1 MLFGAVFDYEIAATN
16 CVTSFPFPFRK
27 LRNTL
32 FYSKCLSD
40 RFDHKWLMKYG
51 VTFNHTTV
59 VEHLSTNHESE
70 YIYDFLGAL
79 VVSDFVNELNFAK
92 PTLISFLPY
101 FTL

>member
-1 MLFGAVFDYEIAATN
+1 
-16 CVTSFPFPFRK
+16 
-27 LRNTL
+27 
-32 FYSKCLSD
+32 
-40 RFDHKWLMKYG
+40 MKYG